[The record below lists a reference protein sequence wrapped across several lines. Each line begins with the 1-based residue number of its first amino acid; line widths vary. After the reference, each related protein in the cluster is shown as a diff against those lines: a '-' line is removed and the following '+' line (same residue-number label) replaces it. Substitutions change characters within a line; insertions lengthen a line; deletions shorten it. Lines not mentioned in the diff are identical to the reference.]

1 MIERE
6 ALVGFPEPVSV
17 GVVIAVIVSANGF
30 GRFSDD
36 HVVQEPDAQ

>member
-17 GVVIAVIVSANGF
+17 GVVIAVIVSANSF